1 MIPSARVDLP
11 YDEQMI
17 PAAGLDGGAPRR
29 SQTDNVVA
37 SILTMVERGTLSPG
51 DRLPI
56 EKDLAEQ
63 LGVSRGSLRE
73 GVRALAVL
81 GVVETRQGDGTY
93 VTALDASKLLGPL
106 TLFAD
111 RQMTAEPAQLL
122 HVRRVLEAESAALAA
137 RHATDAQIDEIRAV
151 LDQGDI
157 LLQAAEADIDIDVI
171 IDVDTR
177 FHQGVAR
184 AAGNPL
190 LAALIDSLAGRT
202 YRTRVWRAL
211 EQHGA
216 MVATQ
221 AEHRAVF
228 DEIRRHDPDRARIRM
243 QQHLLGVEDFAADH
257 REGAETS
264 LAGEAVA
271 VDQ

>member
-1 MIPSARVDLP
+1 MTA
-11 YDEQMI
+11 
-17 PAAGLDGGAPRR
+17 PAAPDGAPRR
-29 SQTDNVVA
+29 SQTDNVVT
-37 SILTMVERGTLSPG
+37 SILSMVESGRLSAG
-51 DRLPI
+51 DRLPV

-93 VTALDASKLLGPL
+93 VTALDATKLLGPL

-137 RHATDAQIDEIRAV
+137 RTATDEQLDEISEL
-151 LDQGDI
+151 LDRGDA
-157 LLQAAEADIDIDVI
+157 LLEVAEEDTDIDAI

-177 FHQGVAR
+177 FHRSIAL

-211 EQHGA
+211 EQRGA
-216 MVATQ
+216 TAATQ
-221 AEHRAVF
+221 GEHRAILE
-228 DEIRRHDPDRARIRM
+228 EIRRRDPDRARIRM
-243 QQHLLGVEDFAADH
+243 QQHLLGVEDFAAAHPLD
-257 REGAETS
+257 AAPS
-264 LAGEAVA
+264 AIDGEVTPAP
-271 VDQ
+271 